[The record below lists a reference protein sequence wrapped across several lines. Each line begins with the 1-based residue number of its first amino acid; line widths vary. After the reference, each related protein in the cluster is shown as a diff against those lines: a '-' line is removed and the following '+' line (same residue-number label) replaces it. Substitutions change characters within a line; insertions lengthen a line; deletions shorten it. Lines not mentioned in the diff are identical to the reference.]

1 MKQLGKISED
11 TSGRITVA
19 FSYDPV
25 YIEKVKAI
33 KSYKWHPKE
42 KHWSFPYSDGVID
55 RILSIFK
62 GEKTELDPTLQVTK
76 KSLKTELNFEDS
88 RRELTFRKYSPKTIK
103 AYIHYNRDFL
113 QKSKKPPQQV
123 TNDDIKDYLFH
134 LAEERGVSTS
144 TLNGAINALKF
155 YYGTVLEKKFIY
167 EVKRPRKDKKLP
179 IILNKEEVPK
189 ILSALSNIKHKAILM
204 LIYSGGLRVSEVVKL
219 RPEDIDSKRRLVF
232 IKGAKGRKDR
242 YSLVSEAAL
251 ETLREYW
258 KKFEPSS
265 KWLFPGNR
273 SNQHLHSRSVQ
284 KIFTNACKKA
294 GITKEVSVHSLRH
307 SFATHLLESGVDL
320 RYIQEIRGHKSSKT
334 TEIYTHVSTKNL
346 SNIRNPL
353 DNILDKKRGDES

>member
-25 YIEKVKAI
+25 YIEKIKAI
-33 KSYKWHPKE
+33 KGYKWHPKE
-42 KHWSFPYSDGVID
+42 KHWSFPHSDGVIG

-76 KSLKTELNFEDS
+76 KSLKTELNFEDL
-88 RRELTFRKYSPKTIK
+88 RRELT
-103 AYIHYNRDFL
+103 L
-113 QKSKKPPQQV
+113 
-123 TNDDIKDYLFH
+123 
-134 LAEERGVSTS
+134 
-144 TLNGAINALKF
+144 
-155 YYGTVLEKKFIY
+155 
-167 EVKRPRKDKKLP
+167 
-179 IILNKEEVPK
+179 
-189 ILSALSNIKHKAILM
+189 
-204 LIYSGGLRVSEVVKL
+204 
-219 RPEDIDSKRRLVF
+219 
-232 IKGAKGRKDR
+232 
-242 YSLVSEAAL
+242 AAL
-251 ETLREYW
+251 EMLREYW

-307 SFATHLLESGVDL
+307 SFATHLLGSGVDL
-320 RYIQEIRGHKSSKT
+320 RYIQEILGHKSSKT
-334 TEIYTHVSTKNL
+334 AEIYTHVSTKNL

-353 DNILDKKRGDES
+353 DNFLDKKRGDES